1 MKQNFFDHLDG
12 GWGDLIADTY
22 KEANDYTIVFEFT
35 NLLKLMEPTY
45 YEDLAVS
52 FYANLF
58 NRTTDIEVKSLKIIN
73 IYNVFDIKNTND
85 GYVLF
90 KGSKQFTTKFTTTF
104 SNILINNDKTY
115 SEIFKSYIKHPY
127 PYKFKA
133 YGRYFNINSDEDVDN
148 IPVVLTFGYYKNKYS
163 GEITSSLLNNII
175 ISDIGTFENKNY
187 STENMAKALDK
198 YKKIKLL

>member
-1 MKQNFFDHLDG
+1 MKQNFFDQLDG
-12 GWGDLIADTY
+12 GWRDLIADTY
-22 KEANDYTIVFEFT
+22 KEANNYTIVFEFT

-45 YEDLAVS
+45 YEELDVS
-52 FYANLF
+52 FYENSLF
-58 NRTTDIEVKSLKIIN
+58 KTTDIKVKTLKIIN
-73 IYNVFDIKNTND
+73 IYNVFDIKDAND
-85 GYVLF
+85 SYVLF
-90 KGSKQFTTKFTTTF
+90 NDSKQFTTTF

-148 IPVVLTFGYYKNKYS
+148 IPVVLTFGYDKNKYS
-163 GEITSSLLNNII
+163 REITSIFLNNII

-187 STENMAKALDK
+187 STENMLKTLDK
-198 YKKIKLL
+198 YKK

>member
-45 YEDLAVS
+45 YEDLDVS

-58 NRTTDIEVKSLKIIN
+58 TRTTDIEVKSLKIIN

-187 STENMAKALDK
+187 STENMAKTLDK
-198 YKKIKLL
+198 YKKIKWL

>member
-45 YEDLAVS
+45 YEDLDVS

-58 NRTTDIEVKSLKIIN
+58 TRTTDIEVKSLKIIN

-187 STENMAKALDK
+187 STENMAKTLDK
-198 YKKIKLL
+198 YKKIK

>member
-52 FYANLF
+52 FYTNLF
-58 NRTTDIEVKSLKIIN
+58 TRTTDIEVKLLKIIN

-187 STENMAKALDK
+187 STENMAKTLDK
-198 YKKIKLL
+198 YKKIKWL